1 MSDQEEQE
9 SKKRERTSKVVCNAK
24 MMGEDTTLLIVDCRK
39 AKPNEKVC
47 YVARWGKILQKGEKP
62 TKEHYFK
69 VKTFENKKTR
79 KVFTMT
85 RNAKGK
91 FKMLNRQ

>member
-1 MSDQEEQE
+1 MSDQGKQE
-9 SKKRERTSKVVCNAK
+9 SKKRERRSNIICNVKV
-24 MMGEDTTLLIVDCRK
+24 GDEILLIADCRK